1 VTRRPEDDEL
11 TLLRFVEHLYEGRTP
26 AELAELREH
35 VIEAVMMSPSQVPVA
50 VQAAVERIYI
60 RAMATDV
67 CKYCGWDI
75 DRQADDG
82 WLDIRPSIE
91 DAGYC
96 AMSPYGSHLPE
107 RPEVPV

>member
-50 VQAAVERIYI
+50 VQAAVARIYI
-60 RAMATDV
+60 RAMAIGV
-67 CKYCGWDI
+67 CKYCGWEI